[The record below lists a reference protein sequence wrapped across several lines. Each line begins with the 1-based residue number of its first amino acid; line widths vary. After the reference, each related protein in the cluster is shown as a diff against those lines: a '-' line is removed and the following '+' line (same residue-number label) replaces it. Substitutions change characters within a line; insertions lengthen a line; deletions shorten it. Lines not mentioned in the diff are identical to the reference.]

1 MRMNTLTIVGLCAI
15 PCIVGLGAFYR
26 YKKVSWMP
34 FGTGFGIDSPDGR
47 YPAHATD
54 YIDESFWGFKTQF
67 YGFEVTDCDT
77 GETIVRYETPRVAS
91 PEAEDHEVDFY
102 SEVVVTWTCDSQRLR
117 VEFRGKI
124 LWEYDIAHVG

>member
-1 MRMNTLTIVGLCAI
+1 MNTLTIVGLCAI

-47 YPAHATD
+47 YRAHAAD
-54 YIDESFWGFKTQF
+54 YIDESFGGLKTQF
-67 YGFEVTDCDT
+67 YGFEVTDRGT
-77 GETIVRYETPRVAS
+77 GETIARHETPRVAS
-91 PEAEDHEVDFY
+91 QETADRDVDFC
-102 SEVVVTWTCDSQRLR
+102 SEVVVTWASDSQRVR

-124 LWEYDIAHVG
+124 LWEYEITHAA